1 MNLRT
6 QLSSDIAMTKILA
19 RKQITLLSSSMTLNL
34 AFDDMEISEKPQKLH
49 LEKIGKNEFDL
60 QFKPK
65 IE

>member
-1 MNLRT
+1 MNLKT

-34 AFDDMEISEKPQKLH
+34 AFDNMEISGKPQKLH
-49 LEKIGKNEFDL
+49 IEEIGKNEFDL